1 MPAPPSA
8 LMAADQTS
16 PQVSGLYFGVLKMQ
30 LHIIRTTEISL
41 HGEEMDTMCEILKL
55 AHKHLCSAP
64 LVEINGVP
72 LELAAGLADPDLFR
86 VKTMLQ
92 EMGDHFGVHLSYQ
105 AGTI

>member
-1 MPAPPSA
+1 
-8 LMAADQTS
+8 
-16 PQVSGLYFGVLKMQ
+16 MQ

-55 AHKHLCSAP
+55 AHKQLCSAP

-72 LELAAGLADPDLFR
+72 LELAAGLTGPDLFR

-92 EMGDHFGVHLSYQ
+92 EMGDHFGVHLPYQ